1 MRRGTIILTR
11 FPFTDLSSSKRR
23 PAVIISNVSPTKPD
37 VIVAFISSVIPGK
50 LSKTDY
56 LLDVDHKKFLKIGLR
71 KKSVF
76 KMDKLATLNKS
87 IFSGELG
94 NLPTEILW
102 ELEKKLKIALSL
114 NRAESEL
121 EGKGTS

>member
-1 MRRGTIILTR
+1 MKKGTIVLTR

-23 PAVIISNVSPTKPD
+23 PAVVISKTNKYDND

-50 LSKTDY
+50 LSETDLVIYETDIAYKKT
-56 LLDVDHKKFLKIGLR
+56 GLR

-76 KMDKLATLNKS
+76 KLNKIATLEKT

-94 NLPTEILW
+94 YVSEEILMKI
-102 ELEKKLKIALSL
+102 EEKLIIALDLGSKTL
-114 NRAESEL
+114 F
-121 EGKGTS
+121 KK